1 MILQELWGQYLAK
14 TMPALTV
21 WGVPLVCLQ
30 MLGGLPPL
38 FSLAQAV
45 RRQNGFDRLLIC
57 LTPGIFIVTVAIVQ
71 PLFFGSFLGAGFPGR
86 RSLNSFCF
94 NLGFFN

>member
-30 MLGGLPPL
+30 MLGGKT
-38 FSLAQAV
+38 A
-45 RRQNGFDRLLIC
+45 
-57 LTPGIFIVTVAIVQ
+57 LTV
-71 PLFFGSFLGAGFPGR
+71 
-86 RSLNSFCF
+86 C
-94 NLGFFN
+94 